1 MTEPKQPKPKKGPK
15 TIDDLIRQKTDSFQ
29 KSSTK
34 RKCKA
39 TRTRKAQKT
48 FADLMGPP
56 PLLSDEDPAQY
67 FALYEMLRLKFLPY
81 DILEELYVRQI
92 MDDAW
97 LVTRYRRMNSH
108 LLNMAQ
114 PGLGDEIRLKID
126 RYRNTVMGSEELL
139 DQRTENLILHDFSQL
154 ACFSHPSDMIAKQF
168 EKRIVEINL
177 IEGMISRCMERMR
190 RSHVTLEEMRAF
202 LDQALE
208 VVSQDD
214 HQAPQRSQAASQA
227 ASQASDNTGASQDID
242 EHGRETCDDP
252 FESGPVGFEGATLD
266 GAIDKAERGS
276 HGL

>member
-15 TIDDLIRQKTDSFQ
+15 TVDDLIRQKTESFN
-29 KSSTK
+29 KSSKK
-34 RKCKA
+34 RNRKA
-39 TRTRKAQKT
+39 TRTRKVPKS
-48 FADLMGPP
+48 FIDLMGAP

-67 FALYEMLRLKFLPY
+67 FALYEMLRLKFLPR

-108 LLNMAQ
+108 ILNMAQ

-126 RYRNTVMGSEELL
+126 RYRNKVMGSEELL

-202 LDQALE
+202 LDHALD
-208 VVSQDD
+208 VVTQDD
-214 HQAPQRSQAASQA
+214 HQAPQPSQ
-227 ASQASDNTGASQDID
+227 ASQASGDTGAAQDID
-242 EHGRETCDDP
+242 EHGQEICD
-252 FESGPVGFEGATLD
+252 GPSHAGCVGSNRGTLQ
-266 GAIDKAERGS
+266 GAINKAQGGS

>member
-1 MTEPKQPKPKKGPK
+1 MTAPKHPKSKKVPK
-15 TIDDLIRQKTDSFQ
+15 TFDDLIAEKTKTFAKNSKRNKASMKKRQRRP
-29 KSSTK
+29 
-34 RKCKA
+34 RKV
-39 TRTRKAQKT
+39 QKT
-48 FADLMGPP
+48 FIDLMGPP

-67 FALYEMLRLKFLPY
+67 FALYEMLRLKFMPRN
-81 DILEELYVRQI
+81 IIEEIYVRQM

-126 RYRNTVMGSEELL
+126 RYRNAVMGSEDLL

-154 ACFSHPSDMIAKQF
+154 ACSTHPSDMIAKQF

-190 RSHVTLEEMRAF
+190 RSHMTLEEARAF
-202 LDQALE
+202 LDHALD

-214 HQAPQRSQAASQA
+214 RADAGEASQSDQVDL
-227 ASQASDNTGASQDID
+227 ASQGTQSSEDCDIV
-242 EHGRETCDDP
+242 EHGFYHD
-252 FESGPVGFEGATLD
+252 FEDGLGKGAPHGPMGG
-266 GAIDKAERGS
+266 
-276 HGL
+276 HGHDH